1 MITATQDHQEEDSGH
16 SPTVTAV
23 MQIHEKEEKDSPAG
37 EAVTLIDREAESYP
51 PEARS
56 GNCLFKNTERGKP
69 QNSTPQGPRRLCEI
83 FLPSVYQ
90 TSLRLATP
98 RSYSHVSCG
107 YVTARMWL
115 EEQRH

>member
-37 EAVTLIDREAESYP
+37 EAVTLIDREAGSYP
-51 PEARS
+51 QEAEARS
-56 GNCLFKNTERGKP
+56 GNCLFKNTERGKH
-69 QNSTPQGPRRLCEI
+69 QNSTPQGTRRLCEI

-90 TSLRLATP
+90 TSLKLTTP
-98 RSYSHVSCG
+98 RSSVMSHV
-107 YVTARMWL
+107 VM
-115 EEQRH
+115 